1 MPPPIRLLPLLV
13 LALCLTGP
21 IAAAPE
27 AVPQP
32 PLPQRGTVL
41 LAGRVRVRVEV
52 AVTAEETVRGLSGRA
67 GLPPGTGMLFAYPTP
82 ERRSM
87 WMREMRFPLDFLWI
101 RGGRIVDLFE
111 EVPPPAPGQTPRTVA
126 SPEPA
131 QYILEVPAGFIRN
144 HRLRRGDA
152 VEVLLDRKSP

>member
-1 MPPPIRLLPLLV
+1 MPPPVRLLPLLV

-32 PLPQRGTVL
+32 PLPQQGIVL
-41 LAGRVRVRVEV
+41 LSGRVRVRVEV
-52 AVTAEETVRGLSGRA
+52 AVTEEEKVRGLSGRT
-67 GLPPGTGMLFAYPTP
+67 GLAPGTGMLFAYPAP

-87 WMREMRFPLDFLWI
+87 WMRDMRFPLDFLWI
-101 RGGRIVDLFE
+101 RDGRIVDLFE
-111 EVPPPAPGQTPRTVA
+111 EVPPPAPGQAPRTVA
-126 SPEPA
+126 SREPA
-131 QYILEVPAGFIRN
+131 RFILEVPAGFIRT

-152 VEVLLDRKSP
+152 AEVRLDRKSP